1 MSEIKLLPCP
11 FCGGEAELIKRK
23 SNFPYIHGVWCIG
36 CNCRTSFEKSE
47 EIAIEK
53 WNNRNPVEDVLER
66 LEEEKEALRT
76 AKQKLSF
83 EMYRSKEAYEKSV
96 LLTEKELTLHEAIE
110 IIKEVLML
118 EVEE

>member
-1 MSEIKLLPCP
+1 MDKLKKCP

-66 LEEEKEALRT
+66 LEAERIKYKNEWDTYDDEIAFG
-76 AKQKLSF
+76 QMNGMSN
-83 EMYRSKEAYEKSV
+83 
-96 LLTEKELTLHEAIE
+96 AIS
-110 IIKEVLML
+110 IIKERLMK
-118 EVEE
+118 

>member
-1 MSEIKLLPCP
+1 MNKLKRCP

-53 WNNRNPVEDVLER
+53 WNNRKPVDDVLEH
-66 LEEEKEALRT
+66 LEELKMAEYDDSDEEPEFADAEELFDEGESSGKF
-76 AKQKLSF
+76 K
-83 EMYRSKEAYEKSV
+83 AYGN
-96 LLTEKELTLHEAIE
+96 AIK
-110 IIKEVLML
+110 IIKEELGGMTDV
-118 EVEE
+118 